1 VAETIGRGHDAPA
14 ALRAGLLAAIRHG
27 LIVSCQ
33 AAAGSP
39 LDAPEYIAAMAMS
52 AERGG
57 AVGLRIDDPVNVSAV
72 RAVTALPVIGIY
84 KQHRP
89 DSDVYI
95 TPTFESARTVIAAG
109 ADIVALDATPRTR
122 PDGETFAEIVHQVHR
137 ECGVPVM
144 ADVSTV
150 EEAVAAARSGADL
163 VATTLAGYTPSSIGA
178 GRDNAAL
185 ARRIAA
191 AVQVPVIVEGGLWTV
206 DDVRASF
213 EAGAFAVVVGSAVT
227 APELITRRLSAAA
240 PRFREENGDG
250 GLE

>member
-1 VAETIGRGHDAPA
+1 MADARA
-14 ALRAGLLAAIRHG
+14 TARAGLLAAIRHG
-27 LIVSCQ
+27 VIVSCQ

-39 LDAPEYIAAMAMS
+39 LDAPEHIAAMAMS

-57 AVGLRIDDPVNVSAV
+57 AVGLRIDDPLNVGVV
-72 RAVTALPVIGIY
+72 RALTALPLIGIY

-89 DSDVYI
+89 DSEVYI
-95 TPTFESARTVIAAG
+95 TPTFESARAVIQAG
-109 ADIVALDATPRTR
+109 ADIVALDATPRPR
-122 PDGETFAEIVHQVHR
+122 PDGETFAEIVRRVHR

-150 EEAVAAARSGADL
+150 EEAVAAARAGADL
-163 VATTLAGYTPSSIGA
+163 VATTLAGYTSSSTGG

-185 ARRIAA
+185 AGRIAA
-191 AVQVPVIVEGGLWTV
+191 VVDVPVIVEGGLWTIE
-206 DDVRASF
+206 DIRASF

-227 APELITRRLSAAA
+227 APELITRRLAAAA
-240 PRFREENGDG
+240 PRFVEANGDG